1 MGVRKERAAGTAVAL
16 KDAARRQF
24 LERGYGNTKITD
36 ITAAAG
42 RATGSFY
49 EHFSSKEE
57 LLQSLLADMHDVA
70 SSEMTDKDHPVD
82 HDLTERDQLRAHL
95 AVGWSVMRTNLP
107 VMLAL
112 FESAMSQPPESGVA
126 WQRLVQDTEMLR
138 SHLEW
143 LKDEGRPLPGDPTL
157 VAAAMGGMLSMMAFS
172 LLPSGS
178 AGYADDDVIDTLTN
192 LLLGGLRGTD

>member
-57 LLQSLLADMHDVA
+57 LLQALLADMQA
-70 SSEMTDKDHPVD
+70 SATA
-82 HDLTERDQLRAHL
+82 R
-95 AVGWSVMRTNLP
+95 W
-107 VMLAL
+107 
-112 FESAMSQPPESGVA
+112 PPGI
-126 WQRLVQDTEMLR
+126 T
-138 SHLEW
+138 
-143 LKDEGRPLPGDPTL
+143 
-157 VAAAMGGMLSMMAFS
+157 
-172 LLPSGS
+172 PS
-178 AGYADDDVIDTLTN
+178 ITT
-192 LLLGGLRGTD
+192 